1 MAATW
6 GCGGAGGCGGMGS
19 DLPPIK
25 KFRHVRATTASVCL
39 PATLPAGSMRASP
52 AGSVLWPP
60 KSPVHTATRTN
71 FPERCRIA
79 TFQAYS
85 RLKEW
90 GDVPLK
96 AGLLARFQGRPGDC
110 SRSFFNRNK
119 GMFFLPHRRDRD
131 DSPPSA
137 VRFSSLMAE
146 SPILACLP
154 TFPTLPTR
162 FSCNSASALF
172 AVSPSLA
179 RIWNTSQCL
188 RRYSCVPAS
197 LKMQKT
203 LPESH
208 RRARHS
214 GSAITGATCRLP
226 QEVDQPTDPSAD
238 RCPVKSEPTYR
249 LVCRPHS
256 CLLFWLF
263 R

>member
-1 MAATW
+1 MGVLPGEKPGCLAAIW
-6 GCGGAGGCGGMGS
+6 GCGGAGGCGGGMSS

-25 KFRHVRATTASVCL
+25 KVRHVRATTASVC
-39 PATLPAGSMRASP
+39 PPTTLPAGSMRAPP

-71 FPERCRIA
+71 FPERCRIS

-96 AGLLARFQGRPGDC
+96 AVLLARFQGRSGDC

-154 TFPTLPTR
+154 TFLTLPAR
-162 FSCNSASALF
+162 FSCNSASALID
-172 AVSPSLA
+172 ASLSLA

-197 LKMQKT
+197 LKTQYVFSSCQ
-203 LPESH
+203 PVRHH
-208 RRARHS
+208 RCS
-214 GSAITGATCRLP
+214 TTTGRILI
-226 QEVDQPTDPSAD
+226 
-238 RCPVKSEPTYR
+238 
-249 LVCRPHS
+249 
-256 CLLFWLF
+256 
-263 R
+263 